1 MASTHP
7 PADEEALV
15 ASALAG
21 DLTAL
26 SQLLATHQH
35 SAYNVAFRL
44 LGNEADAR
52 DAVQEAFV
60 LTLRAVRGEAA
71 PPRDLER
78 FGPWLR
84 RVVVRA
90 ALGHLR
96 RRPAFRDVP
105 VDEIGD
111 HRPSA
116 GYDDPA
122 RVAERREVRGDVLRA
137 FLALPDVQR
146 AALTL
151 REYEGLSYDEIAASL
166 EVSHAA
172 VERLLFR
179 ARRGFRD
186 AYEGLTGSEQSVGCP
201 EFASLV
207 EAWLDDESS
216 TPASPE
222 LTAHLATCRNC
233 RRELTSLRS
242 ARRLVALVPLL
253 ATPTDWNPIA
263 STVPEAA
270 AHGIQAALE
279 ASLAGSGPAPVP
291 GTAAPP
297 SVVGLS
303 GAAGAPAAPAAGGG
317 MLATVAGFTG
327 AKAAAVLITAGIV
340 AAAVAAPH
348 VPSIIDPMASS
359 AAVTPLASAAA
370 SPPVVVS
377 PVAVSPVASPSAT
390 TTTLLGAESTTIP
403 TSEAATAVPAAS
415 TGTPPAVSTAT
426 P

>member
-26 SQLLATHQH
+26 SQLLVIHQH
-35 SAYNVAFRL
+35 SVYNVAFRL

-52 DAVQEAFV
+52 DAVQEAFI

-90 ALGHLR
+90 ALGQLR

-111 HRPSA
+111 YRPSA
-116 GYDDPA
+116 DFDDPA

-137 FLALPDVQR
+137 FLALPDAQR

-172 VERLLFR
+172 VERLLYR

-186 AYEGLTGSEQSVGCP
+186 AYEGLTGAEQSVGCP

-207 EAWLDDESS
+207 DAWLDDESS
-216 TPASPE
+216 TPTAPE
-222 LTAHLATCRNC
+222 LTAHLETCRSC
-233 RRELTSLRS
+233 RRELASLRS

-270 AHGIQAALE
+270 AHGVHAALK

-303 GAAGAPAAPAAGGG
+303 GAAGAPAAAPAAGGG
-317 MLATVAGFTG
+317 MLATVASFTG

-348 VPSIIDPMASS
+348 VPSFMDPIASP

-377 PVAVSPVASPSAT
+377 PAASPSTAAAT
-390 TTTLLGAESTTIP
+390 PLGAESATTP
-403 TSEAATAVPAAS
+403 TLEAATAVPAAS
-415 TGTPPAVSTAT
+415 TGTPSAVSTAT